1 MYRALT
7 EVAVVAHL
15 LFILFV
21 IGGGFLARRRRW
33 SMFVHLSALAWAVYA
48 EISPGVVCPLTT
60 LENFFAQQAGLAS
73 YKGDFVTH
81 YLVPVI
87 YQDELASGWQ
97 YVLVAVVIGIN
108 VAAYVFPKKAQG
120 A

>member
-7 EVAVVAHL
+7 EITVIAHL

-33 SMFVHLSALAWAVYA
+33 LMLVHLIALAWAVYA
-48 EISPGVVCPLTT
+48 EISPGIVCPLTA
-60 LENFFAQQAGLAS
+60 LENFFAQHAGLAT
-73 YKGDFVTH
+73 YKGDFVTQ

-87 YQDELASGWQ
+87 YQEGLATGWQ
-97 YVLVAVVIGIN
+97 YVLVAIVLGIN
-108 VAAYVFPKKAQG
+108 IAAYFPRKNRSA
-120 A
+120 